1 MYIYIYTILSVSPI
15 TIANVKESIARLI
28 RRWKYNTNV
37 DEFYVITEDRMM
49 HKNAEKTTETEE
61 TQLKDSWLHLLI
73 WCMSLLS
80 TKIYTANKISWWYP
94 CGLTLFWCNWL
105 HCFFD
110 SITSSLFPLALH
122 QLRLLLTWTVACIFY
137 YRQIVWIMASIHT
150 LPLRTRRQ
158 RMPHRVWAAWM
169 WTSLKWTHL
178 RKWWGKRTASL
189 CVFNCHPS

>member
-1 MYIYIYTILSVSPI
+1 MEVQHQCRWVLCDHGGSNDAQERGEDHWDGGNTAQGLLVASV
-15 TIANVKESIARLI
+15 
-28 RRWKYNTNV
+28 
-37 DEFYVITEDRMM
+37 DMM
-49 HKNAEKTTETEE
+49 HELTFNKNIHCK
-61 TQLKDSWLHLLI
+61 
-73 WCMSLLS
+73 
-80 TKIYTANKISWWYP
+80 YKISWWYP

-150 LPLRTRRQ
+150 LPLRTKRQ